1 MNTIFVDFYNNNKE
15 RKKNNFDN
23 KKICI
28 NELYKLNDAK
38 INCIKYQITD
48 DILNGKKSKIT
59 HVSIKKEYI
68 INQTQKLKYSMQDKI
83 FKMNI
88 NKKFGKNDEVNLVF
102 SKEFEYNIKLKEYII
117 DLLKLNKLTMY
128 NEIKIKNELKNKDM
142 MYIDKY
148 IKDKNITIEK
158 LKILV
163 VIDNFED
170 YDKKKFLEYI
180 SKYKY
185 VDILVTNNISQ
196 FDFKK
201 LEKDI
206 ILLNNE
212 YGTTTEIIKKRNVQ
226 KYDVYLV
233 YSNIP
238 RFELSQRYIL
248 GRNSLYINLTDID
261 YDILSD
267 EVLTYERFEPEI
279 TTLFNRLNLNLENFS
294 KSKVGFLY
302 K

>member
-1 MNTIFVDFYNNNKE
+1 
-15 RKKNNFDN
+15 
-23 KKICI
+23 
-28 NELYKLNDAK
+28 
-38 INCIKYQITD
+38 
-48 DILNGKKSKIT
+48 
-59 HVSIKKEYI
+59 
-68 INQTQKLKYSMQDKI
+68 
-83 FKMNI
+83 
-88 NKKFGKNDEVNLVF
+88 
-102 SKEFEYNIKLKEYII
+102 
-117 DLLKLNKLTMY
+117 
-128 NEIKIKNELKNKDM
+128 

-148 IKDKNITIEK
+148 IKDKNTKIEK

-163 VIDNFED
+163 VLANFKD
-170 YDKKKFLEYI
+170 YDKEKILEYI

-185 VDILVTNNISQ
+185 VDILITNNISQ
-196 FDFKK
+196 FDLKK

-206 ILLNNE
+206 FLLNNE
-212 YGTTTEIIKKRNVQ
+212 YGTTIEVIKKRNVQ

>member
-1 MNTIFVDFYNNNKE
+1 MNTIFVDFYNCNKE
-15 RKKNNFDN
+15 TKKNNFNN

-28 NELYKLNDAK
+28 NKLYKLNDVK
-38 INCIKYQITD
+38 NNCLKYKITD

-68 INQTQKLKYSMQDKI
+68 INQTQKLKYSMQDKL

-102 SKEFEYNIKLKEYII
+102 SKEFEYNMKLKEYII

-128 NEIKIKNELKNKDM
+128 NEINIKNELKNKDI

-163 VIDNFED
+163 VLDDFKD
-170 YDKKKFLEYI
+170 YDKGKVLEYI
-180 SKYKY
+180 SKYKC
-185 VDILVTNNISQ
+185 VDILVTNNISE
-196 FDFKK
+196 FDLKK

-206 ILLNNE
+206 FLLNNE
-212 YGTTTEIIKKRNVQ
+212 YGTIIEVIKKRNVQ

-233 YSNIP
+233 YSNVS

-248 GRNSLYINLTDID
+248 GRNSLYMNITDID
-261 YDILSD
+261 YDILSS
-267 EVLTYERFEPEI
+267 EILTYERFEPEI
-279 TTLFNRLNLNLENFS
+279 TTLFNRLNLNLDNFS